1 MDDGITITIDCPIIC
16 KVYLYGIFHL
26 LFNLL
31 SLGLMIFAIIILFS
45 EDIIVIV
52 PILLIIIEIL
62 EFIKPIAL
70 LGYIIMRIVTKY
82 SNKYNWYILIKVA
95 LIAISVLNIYLYIKY
110 CQFNNQ
116 GKFIVVMFITI
127 CTLFISLISEYSFCS
142 LLIEYQKQQKEKREK
157 QFPNVDAP
165 PITDQ
170 TEPILLLPFLIE
182 IINYIISCN

>member
-52 PILLIIIEIL
+52 PILLIIIL

-95 LIAISVLNIYLYIKY
+95 LIAISVLNIYLYIKF

>member
-45 EDIIVIV
+45 EDIIGIV

-95 LIAISVLNIYLYIKY
+95 LIAISVLNIYLYIKC

-157 QFPNVDAP
+157 QYPNVDAP

-170 TEPILLLPFLIE
+170 TEPILPPPAFLDR
-182 IINYIISCN
+182 NN

>member
-52 PILLIIIEIL
+52 PILLIIIL

-95 LIAISVLNIYLYIKY
+95 LIAISVLNIYLYIKF

-127 CTLFISLISEYSFCS
+127 CTLFISLISEYSFC
-142 LLIEYQKQQKEKREK
+142 LF
-157 QFPNVDAP
+157 FPEV
-165 PITDQ
+165 PI
-170 TEPILLLPFLIE
+170 
-182 IINYIISCN
+182 

>member
-1 MDDGITITIDCPIIC
+1 M
-16 KVYLYGIFHL
+16 
-26 LFNLL
+26 
-31 SLGLMIFAIIILFS
+31 
-45 EDIIVIV
+45 
-52 PILLIIIEIL
+52 
-62 EFIKPIAL
+62 
-70 LGYIIMRIVTKY
+70 
-82 SNKYNWYILIKVA
+82 IKVA
-95 LIAISVLNIYLYIKY
+95 LIAISVLNIYLYIKF

-170 TEPILLLPFLIE
+170 TEPILPPPAFLDR
-182 IINYIISCN
+182 NN